1 VQDGGSLFTIPLSAI
16 AVASPA
22 GTPVGPANDAL
33 EPITESEFAHL
44 VEWVGA
50 GVEHMETIADAPTRE
65 AVFALLDGID
75 TLHRHALGRL
85 LEYLTASGGAGVL
98 ARAAEDPMVQ
108 TLFEMYDLTV
118 EEPRLQVERA
128 LTDAYEYIASHGGTL
143 DLLGVEGG
151 RVRVRLSGA
160 CGTCPG
166 SSGTLSRVVEEA
178 LRTGYPGFRELV
190 VAEKEPPAP
199 VASPAPVGRRA
210 LRRPRWV
217 VVGEMAGFAPGTLRA
232 VWPEGVSILL
242 ARLGD
247 EVYAYENGCPPG
259 SMLALQSG
267 HLEGTALVCPWHG
280 CRYDIRTGKRLDND
294 GKLSVLPVAVHGGEI
309 KVALGTEEIVTDGA
323 DDAAPSAEASL

>member
-1 VQDGGSLFTIPLSAI
+1 MQDGGSLFTIPLSAI
-16 AVASPA
+16 TVVSP
-22 GTPVGPANDAL
+22 GGPPVGTSSDAL
-33 EPITESEFAHL
+33 EPITDAEFAHL

-50 GVEHMETIADAPTRE
+50 GVEHMEGIADAPTRE
-65 AVFALLDGID
+65 AVFALLDGVD

-85 LEYLTASGGAGVL
+85 LEHLTASGGAEVL
-98 ARAAEDPMVQ
+98 AQAAEDPMVR

-118 EEPRLQVERA
+118 EEPRAQVERA

-143 DLLGVEGG
+143 ELLGVEAG

-178 LRTGYPGFRELV
+178 LRAGYTGFRELV
-190 VAEKEPPAP
+190 VAELPPLVAQP
-199 VASPAPVGRRA
+199 VPAGRRA

-217 VVGEMAGFAPGTLRA
+217 GVGEMAGFAPGTLRA

-259 SMLALQSG
+259 SMLALQTG
-267 HLEGTALVCPWHG
+267 ELDGTTLVCPWHG
-280 CRYDIRTGKRLDND
+280 CRYDIRTGKRLDSS
-294 GKLSVLPVAVHGGEI
+294 GKLTVLPVAVHDGEI
-309 KVALGTEEIVTDGA
+309 KIALGTEEIVTDSEDDTAPGA
-323 DDAAPSAEASL
+323 EESL